1 MKKLAILGSTGSIGS
16 QTLEVVRGFPEQFEV
31 AALSCGSRVELIE
44 EQIREFHPLIASV
57 ADEKDAITLKKRL
70 AGSGE
75 KTQVFFGDEG
85 NRLCACVPEA
95 EMVVAA
101 MVGVRGL
108 DPVVC
113 AIDAGKD
120 IALANKE
127 TLVAGGS
134 IVIPKI
140 QAKFGKLL
148 PVDSEHSAIWQCLWG
163 QPSGSLD
170 RILLT
175 ASGGPFRGFS
185 REQLQKVTVKEA
197 LTHPTWKM
205 GGKITIDSAS
215 MMNKG
220 LEVIEAGWLFDV
232 PVDRITVVV
241 HPQSIVHSMVR
252 LKDGSVLAQMG
263 RPNMMLPIQIALAY
277 PHRLDNLSEPFDP
290 FAPECADLH
299 FEKCDTGVFSCLDLA
314 YHAGRVGGSL
324 PVIMNSA
331 NEAAVAA
338 FLAGTIA
345 FTSIE
350 ESIRACMDAH
360 EREGIVTG
368 FSVRDVYEM
377 DLWARGFVKE
387 FFSETAK
394 A

>member
-1 MKKLAILGSTGSIGS
+1 MKRLAILGSTGSIGS
-16 QTLEVVRGFPEQFEV
+16 QTLEVVRGFPERFKIV
-31 AALSCGSRVELIE
+31 ALSCGSRIEQIE
-44 EQIREFHPLIASV
+44 EQIREFHPVIASV
-57 ADEKDAITLKKRL
+57 ENEKDALLLRKRL
-70 AGSGE
+70 
-75 KTQVFFGDEG
+75 GDLGRSTEIYWGNEG
-85 NRLCACVPEA
+85 NRLCASLPEA

-101 MVGVRGL
+101 MVGVKGL
-108 DPVVC
+108 DPVVA

-140 QAKFGKLL
+140 KAKFGKLL

-185 REQLQKVTVKEA
+185 KEQLRNVTVNEA
-197 LTHPTWKM
+197 LSHPTWKM

-232 PVDRITVVV
+232 PVDQITVVV

-277 PHRLDNLSEPFDP
+277 PLRLDNLSEPFDP
-290 FAPECADLH
+290 FEPECADLH
-299 FEKCDTGVFSCLDLA
+299 FEKCDTEVFGCLDLA
-314 YHAGRVGGSL
+314 FHAGRTGGSL
-324 PVIMNSA
+324 PVVMNSA
-331 NEAAVAA
+331 NEEAVAA
-338 FLAGTIA
+338 FIAGEIP

-350 ESIRACMDAH
+350 DSIRACMDAH
-360 EREGIVTG
+360 EREGIVKD
-368 FSVRDVYEM
+368 FSVTDVYEM
-377 DLWARGFVKE
+377 DVWARRFVKE
-387 FFSETAK
+387 FFRKTSKE
-394 A
+394 

>member
-1 MKKLAILGSTGSIGS
+1 MKKLSILGSTGSIGS
-16 QTLEVVRGFPEQFEV
+16 QTLEVVRGFPERFEV
-31 AALSCGSRVELIE
+31 AALSCGSRVELLE
-44 EQIREFHPLIASV
+44 KQIREFHPLIASV
-57 ADEKDAITLKKRL
+57 SDEKHAL
-70 AGSGE
+70 ALQEKLTQSGE
-75 KTQVFFGDEG
+75 KTTVFWGDEG
-85 NRLCACVPEA
+85 NRLCASVPEA

-101 MVGVRGL
+101 MVGVKGL
-108 DPVVC
+108 DPVVA

-140 QAKFGKLL
+140 KARFGKLL

-185 REQLQKVTVKEA
+185 REQLRKVTVKEA
-197 LTHPTWKM
+197 LSHPTWKM

-232 PVDRITVVV
+232 PVDHVTVVV
-241 HPQSIVHSMVR
+241 HPQSIIHSMVR
-252 LKDGSVLAQMG
+252 LKDGSVMAQMG
-263 RPNMMLPIQIALAY
+263 KPNMKLPIQIALSY
-277 PHRLDNLSEPFDP
+277 PLRLDNLTEPFDP
-290 FAPECADLH
+290 FAPECSDLH
-299 FEKCDTGVFSCLDLA
+299 FEKCDTGVFGCLDLA
-314 YHAGRVGGSL
+314 FHAGRVGGSL
-324 PVIMNSA
+324 PAVMNSA
-331 NEAAVAA
+331 NEEAVAA
-338 FLAGTIA
+338 FLAGKIP

-350 ESIRACMDAH
+350 DSIRACMEAH
-360 EREGIVTG
+360 EREGIVSS
-368 FSVRDVYEM
+368 FSVRDIYDM

-387 FFSETAK
+387 FFQKTAK
-394 A
+394 S